1 MGLKSYIARRI
12 VYMILLIF
20 LVASFNF
27 LLFNMMPGTT
37 LAKYVANLEGKMTPE
52 RLEKLKQQFGF
63 DKPLHE
69 RYLIYVKNMITWDFG
84 ESYEARTTVQEEIM
98 DRLPITLTL
107 MGLAEIPAMIIGI
120 LIGVIVAH
128 KRGSAFDTTIVTG
141 SLLTYSIPIFWIGW
155 LMISFFSIQLGW
167 FPVGKVTPSWW
178 ATNPPANIF
187 EEIGGRLYCLFLP
200 ATTLFIFVVG
210 GWILLTRAVVL
221 ECITEDYVLTA
232 RAKGLPERTVLY
244 KHVLKN
250 ASLPIITSIALTFG
264 FLIGGA
270 IITETVYSIEGMG
283 RLVWRAIL
291 TTDVPIMQAFFF
303 ISALLVILANFV
315 ADLLYGVIDPR
326 IKYG

>member
-1 MGLKSYIARRI
+1 MGLRAYIAKRI
-12 VYMILLIF
+12 VYMIILIF

-27 LLFNMMPGTT
+27 VIFNMMPGTT
-37 LAKYVANLEGKMTPE
+37 LAKYVANVKGKMTPE

-69 RYLIYVKNMITWDFG
+69 RYLMYVRNMLTWNFG
-84 ESYEARTTVQEEIM
+84 ESYEARRTVEEEITE
-98 DRLPITLTL
+98 RLPITLVL
-107 MGLAEIPAMIIGI
+107 MGISEIAAMIIGI
-120 LIGVIVAH
+120 LLGVIVAH
-128 KRGSAFDTTIVTG
+128 KRGSTLDTALVTV
-141 SLLTYSIPIFWIGW
+141 SLSTYSIPIFWIGW
-155 LMISFFSIQLGW
+155 LMISFFSIRLGW
-167 FPVGKVTPSWW
+167 FPVGKITPAWW

-187 EEIGGRLYCLFLP
+187 EDIGGRLYCLFLP
-200 ATTLFIFVVG
+200 ATTLFIFLVG
-210 GWILLTRAVVL
+210 GWILLTRAVML

-232 RAKGLPERTVLY
+232 KAKGLPDRTVLY

-250 ASLPIITSIALTFG
+250 ASLPLVTSIALTFG

-291 TTDVPIMQAFFF
+291 TTDVPIMQAFFY

-315 ADLLYGVIDPR
+315 ADLIYGVIDPR